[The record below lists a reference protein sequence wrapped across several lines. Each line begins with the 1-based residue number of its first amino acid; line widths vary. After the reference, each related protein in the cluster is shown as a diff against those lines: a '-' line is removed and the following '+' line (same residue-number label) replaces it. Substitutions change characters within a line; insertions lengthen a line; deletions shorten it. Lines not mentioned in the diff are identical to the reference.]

1 MNSEKWEAALSFRD
15 LTVATHES
23 DECVV
28 SGDTMTENSH
38 ILFGKSLDQLRLL
51 GAWGGR
57 TYGRNQRARRAQVQ
71 ALPQVARRRTPPR
84 ETAAEAIRS
93 LDAQFPWLAGAERAT
108 VAERQFRKVIGHRP
122 IPLLSS
128 MANSISKKPVAKG
141 AAVA

>member
-1 MNSEKWEAALSFRD
+1 MNSEKWEVPLFFRD
-15 LTVATHES
+15 LTVAPDGS

-38 ILFGKSLDQLRLL
+38 ILFGKTLDQLRRL

-57 TYGRNQRARRAQVQ
+57 TYGRNQRARRALVQ

-93 LDAQFPWLAGAERAT
+93 LDAQFPWLVGAERS
-108 VAERQFRKVIGHRP
+108 
-122 IPLLSS
+122 LSQ
-128 MANSISKKPVAKG
+128 NQK
-141 AAVA
+141 AAQ